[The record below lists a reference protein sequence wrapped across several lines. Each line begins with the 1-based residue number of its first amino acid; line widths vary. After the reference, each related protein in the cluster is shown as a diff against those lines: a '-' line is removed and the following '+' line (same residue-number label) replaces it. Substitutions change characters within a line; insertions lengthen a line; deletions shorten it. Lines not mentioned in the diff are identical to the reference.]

1 MKKRLY
7 VFFVNNIKTIFF
19 PIFFVPFLSVVLIMF
34 SEPSFIS
41 TIKLWTKEKQ
51 QESML
56 LKVMRKGIQ
65 EETYVEVQ
73 REILLS
79 DRVLKLVIE
88 KNNLLVPPES
98 QKPISK
104 IFKTMGI
111 EGKEEIVEETIE
123 ERVIESLK
131 KSIEVE
137 ILNPEVLEISV
148 ATNSPK
154 LSYEIGVSLIDAYR
168 TVYLEMLNQEV
179 MHYQTFLEKR
189 LGEIDESLLVVN
201 DELLAFEVNNPEVMI
216 SNSNFENYTL
226 PPSLAREIGDASP
239 IPHLLQK
246 LGDLQMKS
254 NQIALNAGKN
264 SERLKQVNHEI
275 AETKNLLSKYKN
287 QLTGQAKLI
296 TEYEYLKWNQ
306 LNLRKSFDY
315 VSNEMD
321 KILLLQGAQLKQMGA
336 ITVLD
341 FPYQP
346 SIKSAPK
353 KKKILIMALF
363 LGSFIGFSV
372 AYLRQIFNPII
383 LVSDDLE
390 KITKKTSYEMIIE
403 K

>member
-7 VFFVNNIKTIFF
+7 IFLMNNIKTILF
-19 PIFFVPFLSVVLIMF
+19 PIFFVPLLSVALILF

-79 DRVLKLVIE
+79 DRVLKLVID
-88 KNNLLVPPES
+88 KNNLLVPPDS
-98 QKPISK
+98 QKPIYK
-104 IFKTMGI
+104 ILQKLGI
-111 EGKEEIVEETIE
+111 DREEEIVEESIE

-131 KSIEVE
+131 KSIKVE

-154 LSYEIGVSLIDAYR
+154 LSYEVGVSLIEAYR

-179 MHYQTFLEKR
+179 MHYQTFLENR
-189 LGEIDESLLVVN
+189 LKEIDENLLVVN
-201 DELLAFEVNNPEVMI
+201 DQLLAFEANNPEVMI
-216 SNSNFENYTL
+216 SNGNFENYTL
-226 PPSLAREIGDASP
+226 PPSLAREIGDSSP
-239 IPHLLQK
+239 IPHLLQR

-254 NQIALNAGKN
+254 NQIAINAGKN
-264 SERLKQVNHEI
+264 SDRLKQVNNEI
-275 AETKNLLSKYKN
+275 AETERLLSKYKN

-315 VSNEMD
+315 VSDEMD

-383 LVSDDLE
+383 LVSEDLE
-390 KITKKTSYEMIIE
+390 KITKKPSYELIF
-403 K
+403 KK